1 MKRELLYPFF
11 IDCAVY
17 TNDKFWKSIF
27 EDLAYGIAP
36 YGAYVSK
43 GAIMCNYKDKEF
55 MYRIVKKDPAELYND
70 IYNIFTNKLNVISK
84 EELLQRKEKIDKVQD
99 DVIDWCAIKKK
110 NFKDILIEN
119 WAISIKKKH
128 NLTIKQTRYLISIIF
143 LGLIFKIFTSKD
155 IVIKNGAI
163 ETINGIHFTNN
174 KINIERDIYDI
185 QAVSSPDIVTDKLN
199 MSDEWEKYLNT
210 LKRN

>member
-1 MKRELLYPFF
+1 MCLLSIIKISEL
-11 IDCAVY
+11 
-17 TNDKFWKSIF
+17 
-27 EDLAYGIAP
+27 
-36 YGAYVSK
+36 
-43 GAIMCNYKDKEF
+43 
-55 MYRIVKKDPAELYND
+55 
-70 IYNIFTNKLNVISK
+70 
-84 EELLQRKEKIDKVQD
+84 
-99 DVIDWCAIKKK
+99 KKK

-119 WAISIKKKH
+119 WAIAMKKKH
-128 NLTIKQTRYLISIIF
+128 NLSVKQTRYLISIIF

-155 IVIKNGAI
+155 IVIKNGII

-174 KINIERDIYDI
+174 KINIDRDIYDI